1 MNWDRKWLIFNA
13 KRTQLVLLDCSNKSV
28 SADIKM
34 FGSLVNEKIFFMIK
48 DFF

>member
-13 KRTQLVLLDCSNKSV
+13 KRTQLVLLDFSNKSV
-28 SADIKM
+28 SADVKM